1 MYPSVLLQRVP
12 LEAVFLDRPWQIP
25 NSRRQGRVSQRV
37 DGMVFRTS
45 V

>member
-1 MYPSVLLQRVP
+1 MYPSVLLRRVL
-12 LEAVFLDRPWQIP
+12 LEAVSLDGPWQIP

-37 DGMVFRTS
+37 DRMVFRTS